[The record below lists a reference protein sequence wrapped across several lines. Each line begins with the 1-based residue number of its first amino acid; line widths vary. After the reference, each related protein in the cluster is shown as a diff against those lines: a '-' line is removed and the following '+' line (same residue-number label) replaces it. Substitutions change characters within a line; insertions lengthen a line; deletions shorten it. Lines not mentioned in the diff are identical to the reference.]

1 MAPSRD
7 PRAVHKQK
15 QRPRVGSGES
25 QVSSCGSEWA
35 RSRCPHWPPR
45 QTHLYS
51 AAPAHFPGSQI
62 PPLHLP
68 APSSSPASSRA
79 LLPPLLPR
87 PGASGRPGCANP
99 RRVPPPDAELG
110 PARPRPLTSGICMSS
125 RAAAARAQLSER
137 ARAESRRVQAAA
149 AARLLRGEWRRRG
162 PGAWQGPRA
171 GPHRSAGG
179 SQLCLQPHRSLAPL
193 RARVRPW
200 SCQLLA
206 STSSRW
212 KASRRSGSAR

>member
-1 MAPSRD
+1 MALGG
-7 PRAVHKQK
+7 H
-15 QRPRVGSGES
+15 
-25 QVSSCGSEWA
+25 A
-35 RSRCPHWPPR
+35 RSLGKVQRMKPYCALR
-45 QTHLYS
+45 TMD
-51 AAPAHFPGSQI
+51 PGSRI
-62 PPLHLP
+62 CSPSSLSRLSDPSP
-68 APSSSPASSRA
+68 APPRA
-79 LLPPLLPR
+79 LLLPSLLPRPPPPLPPR

-137 ARAESRRVQAAA
+137 ERAESGRVQAAA

-162 PGAWQGPRA
+162 PGAWRGPRA
-171 GPHRSAGG
+171 GPHRGAGG
-179 SQLCLQPHRSLAPL
+179 SQLCLQPRRPLAPL
-193 RARVRPW
+193 RAWVRPW

-212 KASRRSGSAR
+212 RASRRSGSAR